1 VKKILFILSVSL
13 LLSNIA
19 FLITCK
25 NSPVRPIDEPV
36 LYGTIWARGNAATAK
51 VLADLNYPDQCP
63 DNSFAVNGKRLE
75 VGYNHFEYYAG
86 FGGDDTELPETF
98 TLEADYCGKT
108 VTATTRLCDT
118 FSIITPLD
126 DSTFASG
133 QPLEVIWT
141 SGGDGFKYAVMVEWL
156 YPEFVV
162 PVLLTGPQTDTC
174 FTIPNQQAS
183 NRTLII
189 KVFCYTTGLMYGDR
203 IIRQDTNNLSG
214 DMQGFFGSVRF
225 QTARVYP
232 EH

>member
-1 VKKILFILSVSL
+1 MKKILFILSVSL
-13 LLSNIA
+13 LLPGIA

-25 NSPVRPIDEPV
+25 NSPVRPIDEPI

-63 DNSFAVNGKRLE
+63 DNSFTVNGKRLE

-86 FGGDDTELPETF
+86 FGGDGTELPETF

-118 FSIITPLD
+118 FSIITPIN

-141 SGGDGFKYAVMVEWL
+141 SGGEGFKYAVMVEWL
-156 YPEFVV
+156 YPEFVA
-162 PVLLTGPQTDTC
+162 PVLLSDPQTDTT
-174 FTIPNQQAS
+174 FIIPAEIMS
-183 NRTLII
+183 NRLVGII
-189 KVFCYTTGLMYGDR
+189 VFCYSVCILYGDR
-203 IIRQDTNNLSG
+203 ILIHDSNNLSG
-214 DMQGFFGSVRF
+214 GVQGFFGSNRF
-225 QTARVYP
+225 TGVWVFP
-232 EH
+232 E